1 MRPGSTAAVR
11 LWYGAARSCCFPVM
25 LPYTYTDRFL
35 DSGRRRTPASCHT
48 VIADQ
53 TAIRRRG
60 GWIPAQAGMTGP
72 GRPEGMAAAL
82 ALTHSRGAWGGG
94 WRLAMD
100 VGGLL
105 GWTGSV

>member
-1 MRPGSTAAVR
+1 
-11 LWYGAARSCCFPVM
+11 
-25 LPYTYTDRFL
+25 
-35 DSGRRRTPASCHT
+35 
-48 VIADQ
+48 
-53 TAIRRRG
+53 
-60 GWIPAQAGMTGP
+60 MTGP

-94 WRLAMD
+94 GGWRLAMD